1 MEVLTTISEIRQK
14 VKAARFAAKQIGLVP
29 TLGALH
35 EGHGALIRQAVE
47 ECDIVVVSIFL
58 NPTQFGP
65 QEDLAR
71 YPRTL
76 QADARYCAKLGAHW
90 IFAPSVEEMYPQEQ
104 LTWVH
109 VEKLTEGLCGV
120 HRPGHF
126 RGVATVCAKLFNI
139 VQPDAAYF
147 GQKDAQQAAVIQKMV
162 QDLNFPL
169 EIRVCPTVRDKDG
182 LALSSRNQYLS
193 KAERKKALC
202 LYQALQKCKELIEAG
217 QRKPAQLRLAVEPFF
232 DQPDVSLEYFEIV
245 EPQTL
250 QPLTEISGPVL
261 AAAAVRVGT
270 TRLIDNLL
278 IDLQPLPA

>member
-1 MEVLTTISEIRQK
+1 MEILTTISEIRQK

-29 TLGALH
+29 TMGALH

-47 ECDIVVVSIFL
+47 ECDIVVVSIFV

-76 QADARYCAKLGAHW
+76 QADAQYCEKLGVHW
-90 IFAPSVEEMYPQEQ
+90 IFAPSVEQMYPQEQ

-109 VEKLTEGLCGV
+109 VEKLTEGLCGA

-147 GQKDAQQAAVIQKMV
+147 GQKDAQQAAVIQRMV

-169 EIRVCPTVRDKDG
+169 EIRVCPTVREKDG

-193 KAERKKALC
+193 KTDRKKALC
-202 LYQALQKCKELIEAG
+202 LYQALQKCRELIEAG
-217 QRKPAQLRLAVEPFF
+217 QREPAQIRLAIEPFF

-245 EPQTL
+245 EPHTL
-250 QPLTEISGPVL
+250 QPLTEISGPAL

-278 IDLQPLPA
+278 IDLQPPPA

>member
-109 VEKLTEGLCGV
+109 VEKLTEGLCGA

-217 QRKPAQLRLAVEPFF
+217 HREPAQIRLAVKSFF

-278 IDLQPLPA
+278 IDLQPPPA